1 MTGFP
6 AMVGDRSFGTI
17 ALDLPD
23 SAATEALGYWL
34 GQRLPV
40 GTVLLLYGDLGHG
53 KTTLVK
59 GLGRGLGITEAID
72 SPTFTLINEYLA
84 GRVPL
89 YHVDLYRVEGPAITG
104 LFLDAYWEGLEFPP
118 GIMAI
123 EWADR
128 LPTLPPD
135 PLSLTLSP
143 TATGRHALITPS
155 TPAQATLLESLTPDA
170 LLVDEV

>member
-23 SAATEALGYWL
+23 SAATEALGSWL

-59 GLGRGLGITEAID
+59 GLGQWIGDHRSD
-72 SPTFTLINEYLA
+72 
-84 GRVPL
+84 
-89 YHVDLYRVEGPAITG
+89 
-104 LFLDAYWEGLEFPP
+104 
-118 GIMAI
+118 
-123 EWADR
+123 
-128 LPTLPPD
+128 
-135 PLSLTLSP
+135 
-143 TATGRHALITPS
+143 
-155 TPAQATLLESLTPDA
+155 
-170 LLVDEV
+170 